1 MKKYF
6 YTNVFLG
13 WVLAVGF
20 SVIIPAISFGQIY
33 TNTFTGTGVCPTQ
46 GNTPTT
52 STNATGT
59 PLTRSTVTCTPAA
72 NVFNSNTLNNT
83 ASINNASYIEFSVT
97 ANAGAQL
104 NVTSLSFFRQAS
116 NTAPNQLEVRYST
129 DGFASSTTWGAAPN
143 TPTAGTSIT
152 WDFAD
157 FSVLPGTTL
166 TFRFY
171 PYGTQRTDLATG
183 AASAAGTFRLDDVT
197 LNGTSPLPVNLVSF
211 TGKSANN
218 AVKLNWV
225 TAWEK
230 ENQGFEI
237 QRGINAESF
246 EAIGFVAGNSS
257 TQSQSVYEFTDRD
270 VLPET
275 VYYYRL
281 KQKDLD
287 GRFEYSKIIAVRASA
302 GKQET
307 ELSVFPNPNNGSFS
321 LSTTDSNAVN
331 VRLYTIS
338 GTEVPITTNQT
349 DNAGSLGITAKNAL
363 PTGLYFLNVNAPNG
377 AKPTLL
383 RVLVN

>member
-1 MKKYF
+1 MDKYF
-6 YTNVFLG
+6 YRNFFGTLVLSLGFLVTIPTATN
-13 WVLAVGF
+13 
-20 SVIIPAISFGQIY
+20 GQIY
-33 TNTFTGTGVCPTQ
+33 TNTFTGVSACPTN
-46 GNTPTT
+46 GNVPVT
-52 STNATGT
+52 SANATGT
-59 PLTRSTVTCTPAA
+59 PVTRSTVTCMNTG
-72 NVFNSNTLNNT
+72 NVFNSTTLNNT
-83 ASINNASYIEFSVT
+83 SSIDNNSYIEFSVT

-116 NTAPNQLEVRYST
+116 NSAPNQLEIRYST
-129 DGFASSTTWGAAPN
+129 DGFTTSTSWGVAPLS
-143 TPTAGTSIT
+143 TPSGTSIT

-157 FSVLPGTTL
+157 FSVPPGTAL

-171 PYGTQRTDLATG
+171 PYGTQRADLTAPV
-183 AASAAGTFRLDDVT
+183 ASATGTFRVDDVT

-230 ENQGFEI
+230 SNQGFDI
-237 QRGINAESF
+237 QKGMNAESF
-246 EAIGFVAGNSS
+246 ETVGFVAGNSS
-257 TQSQSVYEFTDRD
+257 TQSQSVYAFTDTD

-287 GRFEYSKIIAVRASA
+287 GRFEFSKIIAVRASVGEQKVDLA
-302 GKQET
+302 
-307 ELSVFPNPNNGSFS
+307 VFPNPSNGNFS
-321 LSTTDSNAVN
+321 LSTPDSKAVN

-338 GTEVPITTNQT
+338 GSEVPIAASQT
-349 DNAGSLGITAKNAL
+349 DSAGSLGITAKNAL
-363 PTGLYFLNVNAPNG
+363 SPGLYFLNVKPADG